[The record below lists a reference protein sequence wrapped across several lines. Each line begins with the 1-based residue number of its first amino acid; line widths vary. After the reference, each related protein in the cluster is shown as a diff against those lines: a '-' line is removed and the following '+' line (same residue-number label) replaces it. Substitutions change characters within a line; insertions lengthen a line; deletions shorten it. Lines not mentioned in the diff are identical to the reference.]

1 MKVTYA
7 EALSR
12 AMDHAMASDPEVFLF
27 GIGADD
33 HKMLFG
39 SARGLR
45 AKYGPERVFDTP
57 IAEGAMT
64 GVAIGAALAGMK
76 PVHVHIRADFL
87 YLALDQLLNQAAK
100 WRYMFGGK
108 GHVPL
113 TVRAVIGR
121 SWGQGAQHSQS
132 LQSFFMHVPGIK
144 IAMPTTPED
153 AQGLLLSAI
162 ADPNPVVLIE
172 HRLLYYLEG
181 EVPETPVPIPFGKAA
196 VRREGGD
203 VTVVATSYMVAE
215 ALLAAGFLAERG
227 IGIEIIDPRSLVPLD
242 RETIL
247 ASVRKTGRLLVVDT
261 SWDMCGVTAEIAAI
275 VAETCPEALRA
286 PVRRLGSAPSTC
298 PVAKPLE
305 EAFYPNARRIA
316 SEVYRLLGRTW
327 TDEDVPALKTT
338 FKGPF

>member
-7 EALSR
+7 QAIAR
-12 AMDHAMASDPEVFLF
+12 AMDHAMAADPDVFLF

-33 HKMLFG
+33 HKEIFG

-45 AKYGPERVFDTP
+45 AKYGPKRVFDTP

-64 GVAIGAALAGMK
+64 GVAIGAALAGLK

-108 GHVPL
+108 GHVPI

-144 IAMPTTPED
+144 VAMPTTPAD

-172 HRLLYYLEG
+172 HRLLYYIDG
-181 EVPETPVPIPFGKAA
+181 EVPDVPEPIPFGRAA
-196 VRREGGD
+196 IRREGSD
-203 VTVVATSYMVAE
+203 VTIVATSYMVAE
-215 ALLAAGFLAERG
+215 ALQAATFLAERG
-227 IGIEIIDPRSLVPLD
+227 IEVEIIDPRSLVPLD
-242 RETIL
+242 RVTIL
-247 ASVRKTGRLLVVDT
+247 ESLRRTRRLLVVDT
-261 SWDMCGVTAEIAAI
+261 SWETCGVGAEIAAI
-275 VAETCPEALRA
+275 VAETCPEILLG

-298 PVAKPLE
+298 PVSRPLE
-305 EAFYPNARRIA
+305 EAFYPNASRIA
-316 SEVYRLLGRTW
+316 SNVFAMVGRAW
-327 TDEDVPALKTT
+327 KNEDVPMLKTP